1 MEDDLQ
7 MKLFALNQ
15 KFICKIFKKFN
26 THVISCHGRIRLER
40 RYGREKEDKKQQ
52 IDGLTTE

>member
-52 IDGLTTE
+52 ID